1 MRRRLGI
8 PARLLLAALLVIP
21 LLAHAHGHRSADAM
35 ASPCTVCV
43 VAHHTPAMQP
53 AGTNAPA
60 LLLLATS
67 LAAVASTP
75 PSRSEA
81 RAYTERGPPAP
92 RSAQVA

>member
-35 ASPCTVCV
+35 ASPCAVCV
-43 VAHHTPAMQP
+43 VAHHAPALQP
-53 AGTNAPA
+53 AGAAAPA
-60 LLLLATS
+60 LLLLATA
-67 LAAVASTP
+67 LAAGASAP
-75 PSRSEA
+75 PSWSEA

-92 RSAQVA
+92 RTTQVA